1 MAQVEQDRYSEYD
14 MNQRQVAEALGVT
27 RTAVQQAE
35 RRAFR
40 KIKKI
45 LSERGITMEHLL
57 G

>member
-1 MAQVEQDRYSEYD
+1 MAQIEQDRYSEYD

-27 RTAVQQAE
+27 RTAIQQAE
-35 RRAFR
+35 RRAFK

-45 LSERGITMEHLL
+45 LNERGIKLEHLL